1 MTRINIA
8 GVPEHFNYPWI
19 QAIELGLFHENGLDV
34 HWSNVPEG
42 TGKLCQLLREGYTDL
57 AIVLTEGILKD
68 ISLGNPSVIVQK
80 YVESPLLWGI
90 HVAAQSPYFSLA
102 DLQHKK
108 AAISRIGSGSQLM
121 AYVNAH
127 NQGWDNTIQ
136 FEIVHT
142 IDGAVEA
149 LTAQKADYFMWEH
162 FMTKPLV
169 DRGIFRRLA
178 DCPTPWPCFVI
189 AVRISFLEEHPEAI
203 KQLLA
208 CINHQSQSIK
218 QEVNLAENIAQ
229 KYQLQPQ
236 DVSAWLAQ
244 TNWSQHNF
252 NRSEFEA
259 IQEQLN
265 HFSIISSTL
274 DFDLTIHT
282 I

>member
-1 MTRINIA
+1 MLKINIA
-8 GVPEHFNYPWI
+8 GVPEHFNFPWI
-19 QAIELGLFHENGLDV
+19 QAIQNGLFQQVGLDV
-34 HWSNVPEG
+34 QWTNVPEG
-42 TGKLCQLLREGYTDL
+42 TGKLCQLLREGTADV

-90 HVAAQSPYFSLA
+90 HVAADSTYYNLD

-127 NQGWDNTIQ
+127 NQGWDNNIP

-142 IDGAVEA
+142 IDGAVDA
-149 LTAQKADYFMWEH
+149 LSSQKADYFMWEH

-169 DRGIFRRLA
+169 DQGIFRRLG

-189 AVRISFLEEHPEAI
+189 AVRKAFMDEHSEAI
-203 KQLLA
+203 KQLLD
-208 CINHQSQSIK
+208 CINQHTKSIK
-218 QEVNLAENIAQ
+218 NQPNLAESIAQ
-229 KYQLQPQ
+229 HYQLNSI
-236 DVSAWLAQ
+236 DVDTWLEQ

-252 NRSEFEA
+252 DRKEFEA
-259 IQEQLN
+259 IQVQLN
-265 HFSIISSTL
+265 HFSILASTL
-274 DFDLTIHT
+274 DYESTIHT
-282 I
+282 F